1 MPHQGSTA
9 AVPDPFRML
18 MGVSTTRVRRDV
30 WTTTNDISISF
41 DELTAF
47 TYTKHEATH
56 KCT

>member
-1 MPHQGSTA
+1 
-9 AVPDPFRML
+9 ML